1 MSAPKKPKKMYSPE
15 QKVAILNQIEI
26 LQKQGLSLEA
36 ALQKENVAYSNIYKW
51 KKQLAVGIKSSLRNG
66 KPPVNRDL
74 KKLEKEI
81 EKFMPQIMAEF
92 ETSAGSGEFENIIV
106 DNEIGRAHV

>member
-81 EKFMPQIMAEF
+81 EKLKAIVLSQAQAIADLKK
-92 ETSAGSGEFENIIV
+92 ETNW
-106 DNEIGRAHV
+106 D